1 LKTLSLKILV
11 EPFYWSFKSDG
22 PELKMLG
29 AMQNRVCLFLIS
41 MVFITMSV
49 PAMSYE
55 EPKYKIITKTDIYEV
70 RRYEQRTVAQ
80 AKYDKADS
88 GFRILFDY
96 ISGKNES
103 ATDVAMTI
111 PVAQSTEI
119 NMTAPVTQ
127 TNTRGKMVMQ
137 FFLPKKYT
145 KETAPRPKD
154 GRIDIIDLPAAYYAV
169 ISYSGFASEKNFQK
183 HYKKLKNEL
192 DESRITVSGP
202 PIRATYNSPFTLPF
216 FRRNEAMY
224 PLDWD

>member
-1 LKTLSLKILV
+1 LI
-11 EPFYWSFKSDG
+11 ERFYWSFKSVG
-22 PELKMLG
+22 PEPKILG
-29 AMQNRVCLFLIS
+29 AMQNKVCLFLIS
-41 MVFITMSV
+41 MFFLTMSTH
-49 PAMSYE
+49 AMSYE
-55 EPKYKIITKTDIYEV
+55 EPKYEIIKKTDIYEV

-96 ISGKNES
+96 ISGENES

-154 GRIDIIDLPAAYYAV
+154 GRIDIIDLPTTYYAV
-169 ISYSGFASEKNFQK
+169 ISYSGFASEKNFQT
-183 HYKKLKNEL
+183 HHRKLKNAL
-192 DESRITVSGP
+192 DQSRITVSGP
-202 PIRATYNSPFTLPF
+202 PIRATYNSPFTLPL

>member
-1 LKTLSLKILV
+1 LKSRNLKILI
-11 EPFYWSFKSDG
+11 ERFYWSFKSVG
-22 PELKMLG
+22 PELKILG
-29 AMQNRVCLFLIS
+29 AMQNKVCLFLIS
-41 MVFITMSV
+41 MFFLTMSTH
-49 PAMSYE
+49 AMSYE
-55 EPKYKIITKTDIYEV
+55 EPKYKIIKKTDIYEV

-80 AKYDKADS
+80 AKYDKENS

-96 ISGKNES
+96 ISGENES

-154 GRIDIIDLPAAYYAV
+154 GRIDIIDLPTTYYAV
-169 ISYSGFASEKNFQK
+169 ISYSGFASEKNFQT
-183 HYKKLKNEL
+183 HHRKLKNAL

>member
-1 LKTLSLKILV
+1 MKSRNLKILI
-11 EPFYWSFKSDG
+11 ERFYWSFKSVG
-22 PELKMLG
+22 PELKILG
-29 AMQNRVCLFLIS
+29 AMQNKVCLFLIS
-41 MVFITMSV
+41 MFFLTMSTH
-49 PAMSYE
+49 AMSYE
-55 EPKYKIITKTDIYEV
+55 EPKYKIIKKTDIYEV

-80 AKYDKADS
+80 AKYDKENS

-96 ISGKNES
+96 ISGENES

-127 TNTRGKMVMQ
+127 TNARGKMVMQ

-154 GRIDIIDLPAAYYAV
+154 GRIDIIDLPTTYYAV
-169 ISYSGFASEKNFQK
+169 ISYSGFASEKNFQT
-183 HYKKLKNEL
+183 HQRKLKNAL

>member
-1 LKTLSLKILV
+1 MKSRNLKILI
-11 EPFYWSFKSDG
+11 ERFYWSFKSVG
-22 PELKMLG
+22 PELKILG
-29 AMQNRVCLFLIS
+29 AMQNKVCLFLIS
-41 MVFITMSV
+41 MFFLTMSTH
-49 PAMSYE
+49 AMSYE
-55 EPKYKIITKTDIYEV
+55 EPKYKIIKKTDIYEV

-80 AKYDKADS
+80 AKYDEEDS

-127 TNTRGKMVMQ
+127 TDTRGKMVMQ

-154 GRIDIIDLPAAYYAV
+154 GRIDIIDLPTTYYAV
-169 ISYSGFASEKNFQK
+169 ISYSGFASEKNFQT
-183 HYKKLKNEL
+183 HHRKLKNAL

>member
-1 LKTLSLKILV
+1 MID
-11 EPFYWSFKSDG
+11 PFYWSFKSVG
-22 PELKMLG
+22 QKLKILG
-29 AMQNRVCLFLIS
+29 AMQNKVCLFLIS
-41 MVFITMSV
+41 MVFTAMSM

-55 EPKYKIITKTDIYEV
+55 EPKYKIIEKTDIYEV

-80 AKYDKADS
+80 AKYDEEDS
-88 GFRILFDY
+88 GFKILFDY

-127 TNTRGKMVMQ
+127 TDTRGKMVMQ

-169 ISYSGFASEKNFQK
+169 ISYSGFASEENFQK
-183 HYKKLKNEL
+183 HHRKLKNEL
-192 DESRITVSGP
+192 DESGITVSGP

-224 PLDWD
+224 PLNWD

>member
-1 LKTLSLKILV
+1 MNVFTGHLNLYGQKLKL
-11 EPFYWSFKSDG
+11 WD
-22 PELKMLG
+22 
-29 AMQNRVCLFLIS
+29 AMQNKVSLFLIFI
-41 MVFITMSV
+41 VFICTGV
-49 PAMSYE
+49 LAMSYE
-55 EPKYKIITKTDIYEV
+55 EPQYKIVKKTDIYEV
-70 RRYEQRTVAQ
+70 RRYAQRTVAQ
-80 AKYDKADS
+80 AKYDQENS

-96 ISGKNES
+96 ISGENES

-119 NMTAPVTQ
+119 DMTAPVTQ

-169 ISYSGFASEKNFQK
+169 ISYSGFASEKNFQT
-183 HYKKLKNEL
+183 HHRKLKNAL

>member
-1 LKTLSLKILV
+1 MID
-11 EPFYWSFKSDG
+11 PFYWSFKSVG
-22 PELKMLG
+22 QKIKILG
-29 AMQNRVCLFLIS
+29 AMQNKVCLFLIS
-41 MVFITMSV
+41 MVFTTMSM

-55 EPKYKIITKTDIYEV
+55 EPKYKIIEKTDIYEV

-80 AKYDKADS
+80 AKYDEEDS

-127 TNTRGKMVMQ
+127 TDTRVKMVMQ

-169 ISYSGFASEKNFQK
+169 ISYSGFASEENFQK
-183 HYKKLKNEL
+183 HHRKLKNEL
-192 DESRITVSGP
+192 DESGITVSGP

-224 PLDWD
+224 PLNWD

>member
-1 LKTLSLKILV
+1 LI
-11 EPFYWSFKSDG
+11 ERFYWSFKSVG
-22 PELKMLG
+22 PEPKILG
-29 AMQNRVCLFLIS
+29 AMQNKVCLFLIS
-41 MVFITMSV
+41 MFFLTMSTH
-49 PAMSYE
+49 AMSYE
-55 EPKYKIITKTDIYEV
+55 EPKYEIIKKTDIYEV

-80 AKYDKADS
+80 AKYDKENS

-96 ISGKNES
+96 ISGENES

-154 GRIDIIDLPAAYYAV
+154 GRIDIIDLPTTYYAV
-169 ISYSGFASEKNFQK
+169 ISYSGFASEKNFQT
-183 HYKKLKNEL
+183 HHRKLKTAL

>member
-1 LKTLSLKILV
+1 LI
-11 EPFYWSFKSDG
+11 ERFYWSFKSVG
-22 PELKMLG
+22 PELKILG
-29 AMQNRVCLFLIS
+29 AMQNKVCLFLIS
-41 MVFITMSV
+41 MFFLTMSTH
-49 PAMSYE
+49 AMSYE
-55 EPKYKIITKTDIYEV
+55 EPKYEIIKKTDIYEV
-70 RRYEQRTVAQ
+70 RRYEQRAVAQ
-80 AKYDKADS
+80 AKYDKENS

-96 ISGKNES
+96 ISGENES

-154 GRIDIIDLPAAYYAV
+154 GRIDIIDLPTTYYAV
-169 ISYSGFASEKNFQK
+169 ISYSGFASEKNFQT
-183 HYKKLKNEL
+183 HHRKLKNAL

>member
-1 LKTLSLKILV
+1 
-11 EPFYWSFKSDG
+11 
-22 PELKMLG
+22 
-29 AMQNRVCLFLIS
+29 
-41 MVFITMSV
+41 MSV

-96 ISGKNES
+96 ISGENES

-154 GRIDIIDLPAAYYAV
+154 GRIDIIDLPTTYYAV
-169 ISYSGFASEKNFQK
+169 ISYSGFASEKNFQT
-183 HYKKLKNEL
+183 HHRKLKNAV

>member
-1 LKTLSLKILV
+1 LI
-11 EPFYWSFKSDG
+11 ERFYWSFKSVG
-22 PELKMLG
+22 PEPKILG
-29 AMQNRVCLFLIS
+29 AMQNKVCLFLIS
-41 MVFITMSV
+41 MFFLTMSTH
-49 PAMSYE
+49 AMSYE
-55 EPKYKIITKTDIYEV
+55 EPKYEIIKKTDIYEV

-80 AKYDKADS
+80 AKYDKENS

-96 ISGKNES
+96 ISGENES

-145 KETAPRPKD
+145 KATAPRPKD
-154 GRIDIIDLPAAYYAV
+154 GRIDIIDLPTTYYAV
-169 ISYSGFASEKNFQK
+169 ISYSGFASEKNFQT
-183 HYKKLKNEL
+183 HHRKLKNAL

>member
-1 LKTLSLKILV
+1 MKSRNLKILI
-11 EPFYWSFKSDG
+11 ERFYWSFQSVG
-22 PELKMLG
+22 PELKILG
-29 AMQNRVCLFLIS
+29 AMQNKVCLFLIS
-41 MVFITMSV
+41 MFFLTMSTH
-49 PAMSYE
+49 AMSYE
-55 EPKYKIITKTDIYEV
+55 EPKYKIIKKTDIYEV

-80 AKYDKADS
+80 AKYDKENS

-96 ISGKNES
+96 ISGENES

-154 GRIDIIDLPAAYYAV
+154 GRIDIIDLPTTYYAV
-169 ISYSGFASEKNFQK
+169 ISYSGFASEKNFQT
-183 HYKKLKNEL
+183 HHRKLKNAL

>member
-1 LKTLSLKILV
+1 MID
-11 EPFYWSFKSDG
+11 PFYWSFKSVG
-22 PELKMLG
+22 QKLKILG
-29 AMQNRVCLFLIS
+29 AMQNKVCLFLIS
-41 MVFITMSV
+41 MVFTTMSM

-55 EPKYKIITKTDIYEV
+55 EPKYKIIEKTDIYEV

-80 AKYDKADS
+80 AKYDEDDS
-88 GFRILFDY
+88 GFKILFDY

-127 TNTRGKMVMQ
+127 TDTRGKMVMQ

-169 ISYSGFASEKNFQK
+169 ISYSGFASEENFQK
-183 HYKKLKNEL
+183 HHRKLKNEL
-192 DESRITVSGP
+192 DESGITVSGP

-224 PLDWD
+224 PLNWY

>member
-1 LKTLSLKILV
+1 LNLFTAHLSLSEQK
-11 EPFYWSFKSDG
+11 
-22 PELKMLG
+22 LKLWG
-29 AMQNRVCLFLIS
+29 AMQNKVCLFLIS
-41 MVFITMSV
+41 IVFIATSM

-55 EPKYKIITKTDIYEV
+55 EPQYKVIKKTNIYEV
-70 RRYEQRTVAQ
+70 RRYGQRTVAQ
-80 AKYDKADS
+80 AKYDKEDS

-103 ATDVAMTI
+103 TTDVAMTI

-119 NMTAPVTQ
+119 NMTVPVTQ

-154 GRIDIIDLPAAYYAV
+154 SRVNIIDLPAAYYAV
-169 ISYSGFASEKNFQK
+169 ISYSGFASEGNFQK
-183 HYKKLKNEL
+183 HHRELKNEL
-192 DESRITVSGP
+192 DESGITVSGP
-202 PIRATYNSPFTLPF
+202 PIKATYNSPFTLPF

-224 PLDWD
+224 PLNWD

>member
-1 LKTLSLKILV
+1 
-11 EPFYWSFKSDG
+11 
-22 PELKMLG
+22 
-29 AMQNRVCLFLIS
+29 
-41 MVFITMSV
+41 MSV

-96 ISGKNES
+96 ISGENES

-111 PVAQSTEI
+111 PVAQSTDI
-119 NMTAPVTQ
+119 NMAVPVTQ
-127 TNTRGKMVMQ
+127 TNNHGKMVMQ

-154 GRIDIIDLPAAYYAV
+154 SRINIVDLPAAYYAV
-169 ISYSGFASEKNFQK
+169 ISYSGFASEENFQK
-183 HYKKLKNEL
+183 HHKKLKNEL
-192 DESRITVSGP
+192 DKNSITVIGP
-202 PIRATYNSPFTLPF
+202 PIKATYNSPFTLPF

-224 PLDWD
+224 PLNWD

>member
-1 LKTLSLKILV
+1 MKSRNLKILI
-11 EPFYWSFKSDG
+11 ERFYWSFKSVG
-22 PELKMLG
+22 PELKILG
-29 AMQNRVCLFLIS
+29 AMQNKVCLFLIS
-41 MVFITMSV
+41 MFFLTMSTH
-49 PAMSYE
+49 AMSYE
-55 EPKYKIITKTDIYEV
+55 EPKYKIIKKTDIYEV

-80 AKYDKADS
+80 AKYDKENS

-96 ISGKNES
+96 ISGENES

-154 GRIDIIDLPAAYYAV
+154 GRIDIIDLPTTYYAV
-169 ISYSGFASEKNFQK
+169 ISYSGFASEKNFQT
-183 HYKKLKNEL
+183 HHRKLKNAL

>member
-1 LKTLSLKILV
+1 MKSRNLKILI
-11 EPFYWSFKSDG
+11 ERFYWSFKSVG
-22 PELKMLG
+22 PELKILG
-29 AMQNRVCLFLIS
+29 AMQNKVCLFLIS
-41 MVFITMSV
+41 MFFLTMSTH
-49 PAMSYE
+49 AMSYE
-55 EPKYKIITKTDIYEV
+55 EPKYKIIKKTDIYEV

-80 AKYDKADS
+80 AKYDEEDS

-96 ISGKNES
+96 ISGENES

-154 GRIDIIDLPAAYYAV
+154 GRIDIIDLPTTYYAV
-169 ISYSGFASEKNFQK
+169 ISYSGFASEKNFQT
-183 HYKKLKNEL
+183 HHRKLKNAL